1 MISEERQTKHK
12 GGRPKMLVKKESA
25 TGVRF
30 TKSEYFIVKHKA
42 EKAGLKI
49 SGYIRQM
56 SITGRLMQRLNEEER
71 QFVRQ
76 LVGIS
81 NNLNQLTKK
90 AHQAG
95 IHSIK
100 INLEAYT
107 NIINELLL
115 HLKR

>member
-12 GGRPKMLVKKESA
+12 GGRPKMPVKKESA

-42 EKAGLKI
+42 QKAGLKI
-49 SGYIRQM
+49 SAYIRSM
-56 SITGRLMQRLNEEER
+56 AINGKVMQRLNEEER

-81 NNLNQLTKK
+81 NNLNQLTKN
-90 AHQAG
+90 AHHVGMQA
-95 IHSIK
+95 IK
-100 INLEAYT
+100 INLEQYT
-107 NIINELLL
+107 NIIDELLL
-115 HLKR
+115 KLKK

>member
-1 MISEERQTKHK
+1 M
-12 GGRPKMLVKKESA
+12 PVKKESA

-49 SGYIRQM
+49 SAYIRQM
-56 SITGRLMQRLNEEER
+56 AINGRVMQRLNEEER

-76 LVGIS
+76 LVGVS

-90 AHQAG
+90 AHQTG
-95 IHSIK
+95 IQSIQL
-100 INLEAYT
+100 NLEAYT
-107 NIINELLL
+107 NTINELLL
-115 HLKR
+115 QLKR

>member
-1 MISEERQTKHK
+1 MVSEERQTKQK
-12 GGRPKMLVKKESA
+12 GGRPRKLVKKESA

-30 TKSEYFIVKHKA
+30 TKPEYFIVKHKA

-49 SGYIRQM
+49 TAYIRQM
-56 SITGRLMQRLNEEER
+56 AINGKVMQRLNEEER

-95 IHSIK
+95 IHFIQL
-100 INLEAYT
+100 NLEQYSRT
-107 NIINELLL
+107 ED
-115 HLKR
+115 K

>member
-30 TKSEYFIVKHKA
+30 SKSEYFIVKHKA

-49 SGYIRQM
+49 SAYIRRM
-56 SITGRLMQRLNEEER
+56 SINGQVMQRLNDEER

-95 IHSIK
+95 IHTIQ
-100 INLEAYT
+100 INLEAYRNT
-107 NIINELLL
+107 INELLL
-115 HLKR
+115 QLKR

>member
-1 MISEERQTKHK
+1 M
-12 GGRPKMLVKKESA
+12 PVKKESA

-49 SGYIRQM
+49 SSYIRQM
-56 SITGRLMQRLNEEER
+56 SINGRLMQRLNEEER

-100 INLEAYT
+100 INLEQYT
-107 NIINELLL
+107 NIIDELLL
-115 HLKR
+115 QLKR

>member
-12 GGRPKMLVKKESA
+12 GGRPKMPVKKESA

-49 SGYIRQM
+49 SAYIRQM
-56 SITGRLMQRLNEEER
+56 AIKSIVMHRLNDEER
-71 QFVRQ
+71 QFVKQ

-95 IHSIK
+95 IHSVQ

-107 NIINELLL
+107 NTINELLL
-115 HLKR
+115 QLKR

>member
-1 MISEERQTKHK
+1 M
-12 GGRPKMLVKKESA
+12 PVKKESA

-49 SGYIRQM
+49 SAYIRQM
-56 SITGRLMQRLNEEER
+56 AINGRVMQRLNEEER

-76 LVGIS
+76 LVGFS

-95 IHSIK
+95 IDSIK
-100 INLEAYT
+100 INLEAYANT
-107 NIINELLL
+107 INELFLQ
-115 HLKR
+115 LKR

>member
-12 GGRPKMLVKKESA
+12 GGRPKMPVKKESA

-42 EKAGLKI
+42 QKAGLKI
-49 SGYIRQM
+49 SAYIRLM
-56 SITGRLMQRLNEEER
+56 AINGKVMQRLNEEER
-71 QFVRQ
+71 QFVRH

-95 IHSIK
+95 MQAIK
-100 INLEAYT
+100 INLVQYT
-107 NIINELLL
+107 DIIDELLL
-115 HLKR
+115 QLKK